1 MTGKVAG
8 ALWRSVLFAI
18 FGVLCIFALLAVFAN
33 LRFDTTNSFTAQFT
47 NVSNLEEGNF
57 VRVAGVEVGKVK
69 RITIHP
75 NEVIDVEFS
84 ADKNVVLTEGS
95 RAVIRWEDIAGRRYL
110 ALEEGA
116 GGTKVLRPGS
126 TIPLSKTAPA
136 LDLDSLTGGLRPLFR
151 ALDPEQINQLTGQ
164 LIGAFQGEGDAI
176 ASILTQ
182 TASVTN
188 TLADRDELIG
198 QVITNLNTVL
208 ASAGDQ
214 SEQLD
219 KAVTSLSQ
227 LVKTLGDRRGDIST
241 GLAYANA
248 ATGTIAD
255 LLAQAK
261 TPLKD
266 TLTQGDRVGTLA
278 VADYAY
284 LDNLIN
290 QMPEKYRLLGRQG
303 LYGDYFSFYLCDLL
317 LKVNGK
323 GGEPVY
329 IKVAGQSTGRC
340 TPK

>member
-1 MTGKVAG
+1 MS

-18 FGVLCIFALLAVFAN
+18 FGLLCIFALLLVFAN
-33 LRFDTTNSFTAQFT
+33 LRFDTQNSYTAQFT
-47 NVSNLEEGNF
+47 NVSNLENGNF

-69 RITIHP
+69 KITIHP
-75 NEVIDVEFS
+75 DEVIDVEFT

-126 TIPLSKTAPA
+126 TIPLSNTAPS

-151 ALDPEQINQLTGQ
+151 ALDPQQINQLTGQ

-219 KAVTSLSQ
+219 KAVTGLSQ
-227 LVKTLGDRRGDIST
+227 LVKTLADRRGEIST
-241 GLAYANA
+241 GLAYTNA

-255 LLAQAK
+255 LLSQAK
-261 TPLKD
+261 APLKD

-284 LDNLIN
+284 LDNIIN

-329 IKVAGQSTGRC
+329 IKVASQATGRC

>member
-1 MTGKVAG
+1 MIGNVAG
-8 ALWRSVLFAI
+8 ALWRSALFALL
-18 FGVLCIFALLAVFAN
+18 GLLCIFALLLVFAN
-33 LRFDTTNSFTAQFT
+33 LRFDTTNSYTAQFT
-47 NVSNLEEGNF
+47 NVSNLEDGNF
-57 VRVAGVEVGKVK
+57 VRVAGVEVGKVTK
-69 RITIHP
+69 ITIHP
-75 NEVIDVEFS
+75 DEVIDVQFT
-84 ADKNVVLTEGS
+84 ADKSVVLTEGS

-110 ALEEGA
+110 ALEQGA
-116 GGTKVLRPGS
+116 GGTKVLRSGS
-126 TIPLSKTAPA
+126 TIPLANTAPA

-164 LIGAFQGEGDAI
+164 LIGAFQDEGDAV

-214 SEQLD
+214 SDQLD

-227 LVKTLGDRRGDIST
+227 LVKTLADRRGDISA
-241 GLAYANA
+241 GLAHTNA

-255 LLAQAK
+255 LLDQAK

-266 TLTQGDRVGTLA
+266 VLAQGDRVGTLA

-284 LDNLIN
+284 LDNIIN

>member
-1 MTGKVAG
+1 
-8 ALWRSVLFAI
+8 L
-18 FGVLCIFALLAVFAN
+18 
-33 LRFDTTNSFTAQFT
+33 D
-47 NVSNLEEGNF
+47 
-57 VRVAGVEVGKVK
+57 
-69 RITIHP
+69 
-75 NEVIDVEFS
+75 
-84 ADKNVVLTEGS
+84 
-95 RAVIRWEDIAGRRYL
+95 
-110 ALEEGA
+110 EGA
-116 GGTKVLRPGS
+116 GGTKVLQPGG
-126 TIPLSKTAPA
+126 TIPLANTAPS

-151 ALDPEQINQLTGQ
+151 ALDPQQINQLTGQ
-164 LIGAFQGEGDAI
+164 LIGAFQGQGDAI
-176 ASILTQ
+176 ASILAQ
-182 TASVTN
+182 TGSVTN

-241 GLAYANA
+241 GLAYINA

-255 LLAQAK
+255 LLTQAK

-266 TLTQGDRVGTLA
+266 TLAQGDRVGTLV

-284 LDNLIN
+284 VDNVIN

-340 TPK
+340 APK

>member
-1 MTGKVAG
+1 MTGNVAS
-8 ALWRSVLFAI
+8 ALWRSVLFAV
-18 FGVLCIFALLAVFAN
+18 FGLLCIFALFAVFSN
-33 LRFDTTNSFTAQFT
+33 LRFESTNHYTAQFA
-47 NVSNLEEGNF
+47 NVSNLEENDF

-69 RITIHP
+69 KITIHP
-75 NEVIDVEFS
+75 NEVIDVEFT

-116 GGTKVLRPGS
+116 GGTKVLAPGG
-126 TIPLSKTAPA
+126 TIPLANTAPA

-151 ALDPEQINQLTGQ
+151 ALDPAQINQLTGQ
-164 LIGAFQGEGDAI
+164 LIGAFQGEGDAV
-176 ASILTQ
+176 ASILSQ

-208 ASAGDQ
+208 ASTGDQ

-241 GLAYANA
+241 GLAYTNA

-255 LLAQAK
+255 LLDQAK

-266 TLTQGDRVGTLA
+266 TLAQGDRVGTLA

-284 LDNLIN
+284 LDNIIN

-317 LKVNGK
+317 IKVNGK

-340 TPK
+340 APK